1 MAFNFNNITE
11 AVQNA
16 TSSAVQKGLNKVI
29 PGDGFI
35 SKLPKDIL
43 AQ

>member
-29 PGDGFI
+29 PGDG
-35 SKLPKDIL
+35 LLATAAKDIL